1 MKDIVGTVGKYIR
14 DFSKEDQSTVYT
26 PMNIAEDMVNLLPDN
41 IFKPDKKF
49 IDIACKSGRFLLAI
63 YNRLMSSP
71 YMANMEPEQRSQWI
85 LDNQLYAIALT
96 EISSV
101 LIRKSL
107 YDDYTVKGNIILI
120 NSYTDKIKKNNFG
133 QNANGSVKTLKELLS
148 EEFNQVNFDV
158 VIGNPPYNND
168 IYLDFVTQG
177 HNLAKQYDVWITPA
191 KWQAKGGKKN
201 EDFRKNIVP
210 NMSKVVYYP
219 DCYDIFDI
227 SEASGLTY
235 YIMDSNIHSR
245 CLVINKC
252 QLVEYFNSSVERNI
266 CGGETLFNVGN
277 TIISKLC
284 THRKIKLFNMRNN
297 DTYRVYINKLVAGVG
312 TYSVKEQDSN
322 GKWITKAGVVGNGG
336 FRFNVNTHNAN
347 VLSKPQIINSN
358 NPSELNN
365 LANSNICI
373 FSSNSKEE
381 CANYISYISSKFI
394 RFVIL
399 MNMHRQEIINLESW
413 RFVPDP
419 GPFDHIFTDAE
430 LYKKYNLTPEEINI
444 IESVIKDRK

>member
-41 IFKPDKKF
+41 IFSPDKKF

-71 YMANMEPEQRSQWI
+71 YMANMEPERRSKWI

-133 QNANGSVKTLKELLS
+133 QNANGSVKTFRELLS

-201 EDFRKNIVP
+201 EDFRENIVP
-210 NMSKVVYYP
+210 HMSKIVYYP
-219 DCYDIFDI
+219 EATDIFDI
-227 SEASGLTY
+227 QECDGISY
-235 YIMDSNIHSR
+235 YRVDKTVR
-245 CLVINKC
+245 ECELVNK
-252 QLVEYFNSSVERNI
+252 SDDIS
-266 CGGETLFNVGN
+266 LFNCIGAYN
-277 TIISKLC
+277 NKASLLIKANGIIEKILGCKKISSSYKFGSK
-284 THRKIKLFNMRNN
+284 
-297 DTYRVYINKLVAGVG
+297 YIVAEARMYGWG
-312 TYSVKEQDSN
+312 TE
-322 GKWITKAGVVGNGG
+322 
-336 FRFNVNTHNAN
+336 R
-347 VLSKPQIINSN
+347 
-358 NPSELNN
+358 ELNN
-365 LANSNICI
+365 GVRYHSCKCYTNTLQYNVISEPIITDDITKLAKVRVVTFC
-373 FSSNSKEE
+373 SNSIDE
-381 CANYISYISSKFI
+381 CKSYVSYIDSKFCKFMMLAG
-394 RFVIL
+394 RVGS
-399 MNMHRQEIINLESW
+399 MTCNEAK

-419 GPFDHIFTDAE
+419 GAFNHIFTDAE

-444 IESVIKDRK
+444 IESVIKERK

>member
-14 DFSKEDQSTVYT
+14 NFSKEDQSTVYT

-71 YMANMEPEQRSQWI
+71 YMANMEPERRSKWI

-201 EDFRKNIVP
+201 EDFRENIVP
-210 NMSKVVYYP
+210 HMNRIVYYP
-219 DCYDIFDI
+219 CSTDVFDI
-227 SEASGLTY
+227 DSQGGVSFFITDKKFHEAIVSRHGDNAKDAFMSGGENAICKISGVYSLMPRSIINIVHKTISKKQLKIENCTEVNGQFNIKITNVFSDIKRISKSPSLVLIEP
-235 YIMDSNIHSR
+235 YIQTSIGDKNSHTSCIRS
-245 CLVINKC
+245 
-252 QLVEYFNSSVERNI
+252 FNS
-266 CGGETLFNVGN
+266 
-277 TIISKLC
+277 
-284 THRKIKLFNMRNN
+284 
-297 DTYRVYINKLVAGVG
+297 
-312 TYSVKEQDSN
+312 
-322 GKWITKAGVVGNGG
+322 
-336 FRFNVNTHNAN
+336 
-347 VLSKPQIINSN
+347 
-358 NPSELNN
+358 ELQ
-365 LANSNICI
+365 AKS
-373 FSSNSKEE
+373 F
-381 CANYISYISSKFI
+381 ISYLNTRTV
-394 RFVIL
+394 RFLVL
-399 MNMHRQEIINLESW
+399 LNAYTVALINNETW

-419 GPFDHIFTDAE
+419 GSFDHIFTDAE

-444 IESVIKDRK
+444 IESVIKERK

>member
-14 DFSKEDQSTVYT
+14 NFSKEDQSTVYT

-71 YMANMEPEQRSQWI
+71 YMANMEPERRSKWI

-201 EDFRKNIVP
+201 EDFRENIVP
-210 NMSKVVYYP
+210 HMSKIVYYP
-219 DCYDIFDI
+219 DCLDVLHEEVQGF
-227 SEASGLTY
+227 
-235 YIMDSNIHSR
+235 YIMSR
-245 CLVINKC
+245 LYNEVC
-252 QLVEYFNSSVERNI
+252 E
-266 CGGETLFNVGN
+266 
-277 TIISKLC
+277 
-284 THRKIKLFNMRNN
+284 RKI
-297 DTYRVYINKLVAGVG
+297 
-312 TYSVKEQDSN
+312 
-322 GKWITKAGVVGNGG
+322 
-336 FRFNVNTHNAN
+336 
-347 VLSKPQIINSN
+347 
-358 NPSELNN
+358 
-365 LANSNICI
+365 
-373 FSSNSKEE
+373 
-381 CANYISYISSKFI
+381 
-394 RFVIL
+394 
-399 MNMHRQEIINLESW
+399 HR
-413 RFVPDP
+413 R
-419 GPFDHIFTDAE
+419 
-430 LYKKYNLTPEEINI
+430 
-444 IESVIKDRK
+444 

>member
-26 PMNIAEDMVNLLPDN
+26 PMNIAEDMVNLLPDD
-41 IFKPDKKF
+41 IFSPDKKF

-71 YMANMEPEQRSQWI
+71 YMANMELEQRSKWI

-148 EEFNQVNFDV
+148 EEFNQVNFNV

-177 HNLAKQYDVWITPA
+177 HSLAKQYDVWITPA

-201 EDFRKNIVP
+201 EDFRENIVP
-210 NMSKVVYYP
+210 YMSRIVYYP
-219 DCYDIFDI
+219 DCSDIFNIAEQGGICYFNVEKNINSIKEI
-227 SEASGLTY
+227 S
-235 YIMDSNIHSR
+235 
-245 CLVINKC
+245 NKC
-252 QLVEYFNSSVERNI
+252 NLCKGFNSSYNRPLDYSLNNI
-266 CGGETLFNVGN
+266 GN
-277 TIISKLC
+277 EIIKKVIHKNQYNLIRRDYKYKVITSNIISFGGGK
-284 THRKIKLFNMRNN
+284 RS
-297 DTYRVYINKLVAGVG
+297 G
-312 TYSVKEQDSN
+312 T
-322 GKWITKAGVVGNGG
+322 
-336 FRFNVNTHNAN
+336 
-347 VLSKPQIINSN
+347 L
-358 NPSELNN
+358 L
-365 LANSNICI
+365 
-373 FSSNSKEE
+373 FSSAGNLQCLGLSRIIDENGEVDNSYNIVFTSNSYDE
-381 CANYISYISSKFI
+381 CSYFVSWEYTKFI
-394 RFVIL
+394 RFLIL
-399 MNMHRQEIINLESW
+399 MRVTGQGGLTNKETW

-419 GPFDHIFTDAE
+419 GSFDKIYEDNPLPGYEPDENGEYIDSNGNKHCS
-430 LYKKYNLTPEEINI
+430 LYKKYNLTQDEIDI
-444 IESVIKDRK
+444 IESVIKAR

>member
-1 MKDIVGTVGKYIR
+1 MGDGMKDIVGTIGKYIG

-26 PMNIAEDMVNLLPDN
+26 PMNIAEEMVNLLPDD

-71 YMANMEPEQRSQWI
+71 YMGNIESEQRSKWI

-120 NSYTDKIKKNNFG
+120 NSYTDKIKKNSFG
-133 QNANGSVKTLKELLS
+133 QNANGSVKTLKVLLS

-177 HNLAKQYDVWITPA
+177 FTLIKDIGFEVMITPA

-201 EDFRKNIVP
+201 EDFRKDIVP
-210 NMSKVVYYP
+210 HMSKIVYYI
-219 DCYDIFDI
+219 DAGDIFDI
-227 SEASGLTY
+227 REMDGITY
-235 YIMDSNIHSR
+235 YSIDRFKHEIKKIENRCGRNKMLNSTVGRKLSNADSLNNFGNAINQKLQSYKKFKFNRDKSGKHKVVLIDAMNFPGKRIVDTTGRTLMFPPISISQMVIGNES
-245 CLVINKC
+245 CVFSSESKAECVFFISWIETKLIKFLVFI
-252 QLVEYFNSSVERNI
+252 
-266 CGGETLFNVGN
+266 N
-277 TIISKLC
+277 TIGYNG
-284 THRKIKLFNMRNN
+284 LF
-297 DTYRVYINKLVAGVG
+297 DDLHFK
-312 TYSVKEQDSN
+312 
-322 GKWITKAGVVGNGG
+322 
-336 FRFNVNTHNAN
+336 
-347 VLSKPQIINSN
+347 
-358 NPSELNN
+358 
-365 LANSNICI
+365 
-373 FSSNSKEE
+373 
-381 CANYISYISSKFI
+381 
-394 RFVIL
+394 
-399 MNMHRQEIINLESW
+399 
-413 RFVPDP
+413 FVPDP

-444 IESVIKDRK
+444 IESVIKERK